1 MSNTNN
7 NLQTKTSSALH
18 NAIMEV
24 GSKDCPPIVPD
35 ATHDTLGN
43 DGTPQ
48 QPRAKEKEI
57 YATVSEETQKWFNV
71 EAEVVQII
79 LIVIDN
85 DIYSTVDAC
94 PNAMDTWNVT
104 PPNWVAAE

>member
-1 MSNTNN
+1 MSNTSN
-7 NLQTKTSSALH
+7 NLQTKKSSALH

-24 GSKDCPPIVPD
+24 
-35 ATHDTLGN
+35 GN

-48 QPRAKEKEI
+48 QPRAKEKET
-57 YATVSEETQKWFNV
+57 YATVSEETHKWINV

-94 PNAMDTWNVT
+94 PNAMETWNVT